1 MKTRIFLTGFR
12 GAGKSTLARLLAE
25 RLNFELLET
34 DKIVVRQAGC
44 PIEKIVKEGG
54 WRLFRLLE
62 SQVLENLLKKNKIV
76 VDCGGG
82 LFVNDVELKD
92 GLTFGEYNYNL
103 VKDLPGRFI
112 IFLKVSESVLKK
124 RLEQDPAYNKKWRP
138 SLGKPDIR
146 VYYQRMPLYEKRS
159 DFILDNSD
167 QSPLQSLGEIMK
179 ALCGKT

>member
-25 RLNFELLET
+25 RLNFEILET
-34 DKIVVRQAGC
+34 DRLVVRQAGC
-44 PIEKIVKEGG
+44 PIERIVKERG

-62 SQVLENLLKKNKIV
+62 TQVLKNLLKKNKIV

-82 LFVNDVELKD
+82 LFVNDVEFKN

-124 RLEQDPAYNKKWRP
+124 RLEQDPDYNKKWRP
-138 SLGKPDIR
+138 SLGRPDIR

-167 QSPLQSLGEIMK
+167 QSPLQSLEKIMK
-179 ALCGKT
+179 ALCDKT